1 VDITKRETTTWPLA
15 AKLPEI
21 TQQTAALPPALTED
35 PLTFARTRLNFH
47 PDARQA
53 EVLLSTSRRGILNCS
68 RQWGKSTVC
77 AAKAVHR
84 AYTRPG
90 SLILVAS
97 PTERQSSLFLRK
109 AESMVRALGLTPR
122 GDGDNSLSLLFPNRS
137 SIVGLPGTEDTIRG
151 FSAVSLVL
159 IDEASRVDDAMYKA
173 LLPMLAVG
181 NGDLWM
187 MSTPHGRRGFFYET
201 WTHGG
206 ESWARIKA
214 TGADCERISKDFLEE
229 MRGALGSKWFEQE
242 YLGEFVASEDNTF
255 DLDLIEAA
263 LDSEVAP
270 LLGPR
275 VTSVWGP
282 R

>member
-1 VDITKRETTTWPLA
+1 VQTKIIPPDSPLPGVLRP
-15 AKLPEI
+15 KPLPD
-21 TQQTAALPPALTED
+21 D
-35 PLTFARTRLNFH
+35 PITFARTQLKFD
-47 PDARQA
+47 PDALQTK
-53 EVLLSTSRRGILNCS
+53 VLLSQSRRGILNCS

-84 AYTRPG
+84 AHTRPG

-97 PTERQSSLFLRK
+97 PCERQSGLFLRK
-109 AESMVRALGLTPR
+109 AAAMVRMLGIIPR
-122 GDGDNSLSLLFPNRS
+122 GDGDNSLSLLLPNGS

-159 IDEASRVDDAMYKA
+159 IDEAARVEDAMYKA

-187 MSTPHGRRGFFYET
+187 MSTPRGRRGFFYET

-206 ESWARIKA
+206 DAWTRIKA
-214 TGADCERISKDFLEE
+214 TGPECERISKEFLEE
-229 MRGALGSKWFEQE
+229 MRGALGSRWFDQE
-242 YLGEFVASEDNTF
+242 YLGEFVTSDDNTF
-255 DLDLIEAA
+255 DLDQIEAA
-263 LDSEVAP
+263 LDHEVAP

-275 VTSVWGP
+275 VTSVWSP